1 MSLDENAKKQALLMI
16 PYGLYVV
23 GVKAADGSIS
33 AFTANWLSQASFKPP
48 LVMLAVKTDSS
59 SFPVIRE
66 CGKFSVSILEEGQK
80 AVAGTFFK
88 KPEYVDGKLAGY
100 PVEFHSTGAP
110 VLSDAPA
117 FVECEVRDSVN
128 RGDHAVIVA
137 EVINAGRKR
146 DAKIL
151 NLADTGWKYGG

>member
-1 MSLDENAKKQALLMI
+1 MDPEQKKKALRKI
-16 PYGLYVV
+16 VHGVYVI
-23 GVKAADGSIS
+23 GVKAADGAIS

-88 KPEYVDGKLAGY
+88 KPELADGKLAGY

-146 DAKIL
+146 D
-151 NLADTGWKYGG
+151 GR